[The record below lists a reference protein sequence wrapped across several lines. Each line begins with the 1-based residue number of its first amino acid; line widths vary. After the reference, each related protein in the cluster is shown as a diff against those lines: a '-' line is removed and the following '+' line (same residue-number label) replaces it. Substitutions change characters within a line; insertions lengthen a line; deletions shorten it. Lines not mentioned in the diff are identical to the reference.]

1 MGLSVLIL
9 AAGLGSRL
17 RPLTEQMPKPLVP
30 LVDASVLAHQVRL
43 ARTLGD
49 VPVHVNAHYL
59 SGQIIAAAPAL
70 GITKVWVEQPEILGT
85 GGPLQRMWAE
95 GERGELLVLN
105 GDCYSH
111 FDLPSFVRRAR
122 ASGASC
128 ALLARSFPQVD
139 TLRINPEG
147 HLSGIANRF
156 GPVQDALSATFTGTS
171 WYSPEAWENIRAAER
186 DIRDY
191 WERLVL
197 SGCSPWVDM
206 AAAETSWIDMGD
218 PAGLMAAVQCRLA
231 ELTMR
236 NWVDA
241 SHPCAVSVPDSWEQS
256 VVHAGAQ
263 VGNGAVLKQTILFP
277 GARVEAG
284 EIVVRQIRA
293 QGVLWQ
299 L

>member
-59 SGQIIAAAPAL
+59 SEQIIAAAPAL
-70 GITKVWVEQPEILGT
+70 GITKVWVELPEILGT
-85 GGPLQRMWAE
+85 GGPLQRMWTE

-111 FDLPSFVRRAR
+111 FDLPSFVQRAR

-139 TLRINPEG
+139 TLRVNAKG
-147 HLSGIANRF
+147 CLSGIANRF
-156 GPVQDALSATFTGTS
+156 GPVQDTLSATFTGTS
-171 WYSPEAWENIRAAER
+171 WYSPEAWGNIRAAER
-186 DIRDY
+186 DIRDF

-197 SGCSPWVDM
+197 SGCSPWVDV

-218 PAGLMAAVQCRLA
+218 PVGLMAAIQCRLA

-236 NWVDA
+236 NWIDA
-241 SHPCAVSVPDSWEQS
+241 SHPCAASVPDSWEQA

-263 VGNGAVLKQTILFP
+263 VGSGAVLKQTILFP
-277 GARVEAG
+277 GARVETG
-284 EIVVRQIRA
+284 ETVIRQIRA